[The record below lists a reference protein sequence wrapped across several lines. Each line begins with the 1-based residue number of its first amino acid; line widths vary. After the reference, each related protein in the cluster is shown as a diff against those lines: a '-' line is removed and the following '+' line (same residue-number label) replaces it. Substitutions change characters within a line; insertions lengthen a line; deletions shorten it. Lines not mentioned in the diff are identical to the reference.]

1 MNNGRKF
8 LIGAVIAFITTILVL
23 GAYYIGKHDGASE
36 AILYARPFIVEYVE
50 EPSDYFTV
58 YVDYQEYGVH
68 EYTGFVG

>member
-1 MNNGRKF
+1 MKTIVCVL
-8 LIGAVIAFITTILVL
+8 LIVALMV
-23 GAYYIGKHDGASE
+23 GAYCIGKHDGASE

-50 EPSDYFTV
+50 EPADYFTV

>member
-1 MNNGRKF
+1 MKTIVCVL
-8 LIGAVIAFITTILVL
+8 LIVALVL

-36 AILYARPFIVEYVE
+36 AILRARPFIVEYVE